1 MTREDSP
8 FEAAVKELCTGSE
21 EAIWDFI
28 QEYGPHIQRVVR
40 RRLHQGL
47 RSKFDSID
55 FVQMVWVSFFAT
67 PDRIAQFDKPEDVIR
82 YLVVMAKNK
91 VVEESRRRFEHEKHN
106 VARERPLDQ
115 PEIIETAERQSDTPS
130 QIAIARERWQSMIE
144 GEPERNRQILQ
155 MRMKG
160 ATFLEISQSL
170 GIHERTARQVMQKL
184 ATANSE

>member
-1 MTREDSP
+1 MTAEDSP

-21 EAIWDFI
+21 EALWDFI
-28 QEYGPHIQRVVR
+28 QTYGPHIQRVVR
-40 RRLHQGL
+40 RRLHRKL
-47 RSKFDSID
+47 RSKFDSVD

-67 PDRIAQFDKPEDVIR
+67 PDRLAQFDKPEDVIR

-106 VARERPLDQ
+106 VSRERPLDQ
-115 PEIIETAERQSDTPS
+115 PELVETSERSSDTPS

-155 MRMKG
+155 MRMNG
-160 ATFLEISQSL
+160 ATFVEISESL
-170 GIHERTARQVMQKL
+170 GIHERTARQVMRKL
-184 ATANSE
+184 ATANSD